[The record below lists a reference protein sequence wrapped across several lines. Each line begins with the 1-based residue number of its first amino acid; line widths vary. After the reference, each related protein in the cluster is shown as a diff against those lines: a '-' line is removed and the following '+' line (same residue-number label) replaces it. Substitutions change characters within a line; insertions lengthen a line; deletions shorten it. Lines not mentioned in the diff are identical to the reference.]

1 LRCAHEYRQEDI
13 GDAIKPEWSEFMHQ
27 KEMIK
32 FKDECLAR
40 VANIN
45 PSGLAAQLAYLFL
58 LSIFPF
64 LIFSITLLGYTSI
77 KADDVLNLVKRFVPF
92 ETASIIADN
101 VSGVLAGRNTGLLSF
116 GAIAA
121 IWSASSALNSI
132 INVLDKSYDVSET
145 RSFLKSRAVAIA
157 LTFMMIPAIM
167 VSLLLPVFGE
177 KIGRLIF
184 LYMGLS
190 SVFLTLWNLARWVLS
205 FCIMIGV
212 LAGIYYFAPNKR
224 LRFKGVLAGAVFTTI
239 GWHVVSW
246 CFSYYVN
253 HIENYSAVY
262 GSLGGIIVLM
272 VWFYLVALLIIL
284 GGVLNSTLDSVRTQ
298 D

>member
-1 LRCAHEYRQEDI
+1 
-13 GDAIKPEWSEFMHQ
+13 MHQ
-27 KEMIK
+27 RDMIK
-32 FKDECLAR
+32 FKDEYLGR

-58 LSIFPF
+58 LSLFPF
-64 LIFSITLLGYTSI
+64 LIFSITLLGHSSI
-77 KADDVLNLVKRFVPF
+77 KADDVINLVKRFVPF

-101 VSGVLAGRNTGLLSF
+101 VRSVLAGRNTGLLSF

-121 IWSASSALNSI
+121 MWFASSALNSI
-132 INVLDKSYDVSET
+132 INVLDKCYEVTEG

-157 LTFMMIPAIM
+157 LTFMMIPAIL

-184 LYMGLS
+184 SYMGLS
-190 SVFLTLWNLARWVLS
+190 SVFLTLWNVARWVFS
-205 FCIMIGV
+205 FCVMIGV

-224 LRFKGVLAGAVFTTI
+224 LRFKGVLAGALFATV
-239 GWHVVSW
+239 GWHIVSW

-253 HIENYSAVY
+253 HIGNYSAIY
-262 GSLGGIIVLM
+262 GSLGSIIVLM
-272 VWFYLVALLIIL
+272 VWFYVVALLILL

-298 D
+298 ASEKDHYPDL

>member
-1 LRCAHEYRQEDI
+1 
-13 GDAIKPEWSEFMHQ
+13 
-27 KEMIK
+27 MIK
-32 FKDECLAR
+32 FKDEYLAR
-40 VANIN
+40 VASVN

-58 LSIFPF
+58 LSLFPF
-64 LIFSITLLGYTSI
+64 LIFSITLLGHTSI
-77 KADDVLNLVKRFVPF
+77 KADDVIDLVKRSVPF

-101 VSGVLAGRNTGLLSF
+101 VRSVLAGRNTGLLSF

-132 INVLDKSYDVSET
+132 INVLDRSYEVTKS
-145 RSFLKSRAVAIA
+145 RSFLESRAVAIV
-157 LTFMMIPAIM
+157 LTLMMIPAIL

-184 LYMGLS
+184 SYMGLS
-190 SVFLTLWNLARWVLS
+190 SVFLTLWNVARWLLS
-205 FCIMIGV
+205 FCIMLGV
-212 LAGIYYFAPNKR
+212 LAGIYYFAPHKR

-239 GWHVVSW
+239 GWHIVSW

-253 HIENYSAVY
+253 HIGNYSAVY

-272 VWFYLVALLIIL
+272 VWFYVVALLIIL
-284 GGVLNSTLDSVRTQ
+284 GGVLNSTLDSVRTRNSEPNHYL
-298 D
+298 DRKAG